1 VCEKL
6 TRWVLGQLWGHQL
19 LLRESN
25 IKRVNDLGAKYDSP
39 RPTIRLAKSA
49 RSWQAIKVAESFL
62 TESNGAPSLSRGAKC
77 IRNADEE
84 TVAMSTYRKFLKII
98 DRSKARVKKEGSIS
112 ASELRRRLG
121 LAK

>member
-1 VCEKL
+1 MA
-6 TRWVLGQLWGHQL
+6 
-19 LLRESN
+19 LRDPAAGGSKSE
-25 IKRVNDLGAKYDSP
+25 IKTAAKHVVIFDR
-39 RPTIRLAKSA
+39 RPSDGGSIPPASTIRLAKSA

-84 TVAMSTYRKFLKII
+84 TVATSTYRKFLKII

-112 ASELRRRLG
+112 ASELRRPPV
-121 LAK
+121 

>member
-1 VCEKL
+1 MRGNFGGIIYIL
-6 TRWVLGQLWGHQL
+6 MNRNLGLSTEYE
-19 LLRESN
+19 RNS
-25 IKRVNDLGAKYDSP
+25 IPPAS
-39 RPTIRLAKSA
+39 TIRLAKSA

-62 TESNGAPSLSRGAKC
+62 TESNGAPSVSRGAKC